1 MVAIHPRAEL
11 TRPFV
16 DAGKPR
22 YGQLALSVDS
32 DEARARRS
40 ARDLFR
46 FSTGGWKVQSELPN
60 PVNFEAATASV
71 REEDVAKEIS
81 CGVDP
86 DRHLDAIGHWLAAG
100 FDRIAVVALGDL
112 DCFFELWER
121 ELRPRLDSLS
131 THAAS

>member
-1 MVAIHPRAEL
+1 
-11 TRPFV
+11 V
-16 DAGKPR
+16 DE
-22 YGQLALSVDS
+22 
-32 DEARARRS
+32 DEAQARRL
-40 ARDLFR
+40 ARKLFR

-86 DRHLDAIGHWLAAG
+86 DRHFEAIQQWLDAG

-112 DCFFELWER
+112 DRFFELWEQ
-121 ELRPRLDSLS
+121 ELRPRLESLPAPARS
-131 THAAS
+131 MSS